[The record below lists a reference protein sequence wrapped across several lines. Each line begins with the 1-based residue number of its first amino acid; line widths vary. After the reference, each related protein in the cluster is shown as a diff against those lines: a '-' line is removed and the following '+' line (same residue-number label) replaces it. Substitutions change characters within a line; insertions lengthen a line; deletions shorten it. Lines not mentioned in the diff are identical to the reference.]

1 MLKFFNFF
9 KTKKPI
15 FFRYRYTVE
24 IFNDDNNSKPIFATY
39 TSKKDYFTLAG
50 SNRVVVVKNKLLQ
63 ATIKKIIKKEEI
75 YV

>member
-1 MLKFFNFF
+1 MRE
-9 KTKKPI
+9 PI
-15 FFRYRYTVE
+15 FYRYTVE
-24 IFNDDNNSKPIFATY
+24 IFNNDNNSKPILATY
-39 TSKKDYFTLAG
+39 TDQKNHITLAG

>member
-1 MLKFFNFF
+1 MLKFFNLF

-15 FFRYRYTVE
+15 FFRYTVE
-24 IFNDDNNSKPIFATY
+24 IFNNDNNSKPILATY
-39 TSKKDYFTLAG
+39 TSEKDYFTLAG
-50 SNRVVVVKNKLLQ
+50 SNRVVVVKNKLLK

>member
-1 MLKFFNFF
+1 MLKFFNLF
-9 KTKKPI
+9 KTKKTI
-15 FFRYRYTVE
+15 FFRYTVE
-24 IFNDDNNSKPIFATY
+24 IFNNDNNSKPILATY

-50 SNRVVVVKNKLLQ
+50 SNRVVVVKNKLLK

>member
-1 MLKFFNFF
+1 MLKFF

-15 FFRYRYTVE
+15 FFRYTVE
-24 IFNDDNNSKPIFATY
+24 IFNNDNNSKTIEATY
-39 TSKKDYFTLAG
+39 TDEKDYFTLAG

-63 ATIKKIIKKEEI
+63 ATIKRIIKKEGI

>member
-1 MLKFFNFF
+1 MLKFPA
-9 KTKKPI
+9 KETKPI
-15 FFRYRYTVE
+15 FYRYTVE
-24 IFNDDNNSKPIFATY
+24 IFNDNNNSKTIEATY
-39 TSKKDYFTLAG
+39 TDEKDYFTLAG